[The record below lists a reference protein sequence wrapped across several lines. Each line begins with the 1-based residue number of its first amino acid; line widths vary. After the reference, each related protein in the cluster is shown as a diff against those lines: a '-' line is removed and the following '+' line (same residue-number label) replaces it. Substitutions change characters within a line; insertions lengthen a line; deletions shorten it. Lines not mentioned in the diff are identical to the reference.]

1 MTRSSSTLIGLP
13 APAKLNLFLHITGRR
28 QDGYHS
34 LETVF
39 QLIDLKDSLD
49 FESTNN
55 GQILLSDNS
64 EILPEK
70 NLVVRAARAL
80 QAETKWAGQGVNIR
94 LHKQIPVGGGLGGG
108 SSNAATTLLA
118 LNKLWQ
124 LELSADR
131 LAAIGL
137 SLGADVPFFL
147 CGHNAWAQGIGEEL
161 TPLALPK
168 RWFLLVYP
176 GVSISTQKI
185 FAHPDLTRNT
195 PRAIIS
201 DFTRTWKLAG
211 YFGQN
216 DLQTVAAR
224 LESAVAIALNS
235 VPNSRMTGSGACVF
249 AAFQSL
255 ALAKQAKHRVKL
267 PSKMRAW
274 VVKSL
279 PKHPLHGYGLFK

>member
-1 MTRSSSTLIGLP
+1 MTNSSSSLIGLP

-28 QDGYHS
+28 QDGYHT

-39 QLIDLKDSLD
+39 QLIDLGDSLD
-49 FESTNN
+49 FELTNN
-55 GQILLSDNS
+55 GQILLLDNS
-64 EILPEK
+64 GIIPEK

-80 QAETKWAGQGVNIR
+80 QAESRWAGQGINIR
-94 LHKQIPVGGGLGGG
+94 LHKRIPLGGGLGGG
-108 SSNAATTLLA
+108 SSNAATALLA

-131 LAAIGL
+131 LATIGL
-137 SLGADVPFFL
+137 NLGADVPFFL

-161 TPLALPK
+161 TPLTLPK

-201 DFTRTWKLAG
+201 DFTQTWKLAG
-211 YFGQN
+211 YFGRN

-224 LESAVAIALNS
+224 LENPVAIALAS

-249 AAFQSL
+249 AAFPSL
-255 ALAKQAKHRVKL
+255 ALAQQAKHSVKL
-267 PSKMRAW
+267 PSGMLAW
-274 VVKSL
+274 VVESL
-279 PKHPLHGYGLFK
+279 PEHPLHRYALFQ

>member
-201 DFTRTWKLAG
+201 DFTQTWKLAG
-211 YFGQN
+211 YFGRN

-224 LESAVAIALNS
+224 LESPVAIALNS

>member
-1 MTRSSSTLIGLP
+1 MTNSSSSLIGLP

-28 QDGYHS
+28 QDGYHT

-39 QLIDLKDSLD
+39 QLIDLGDSLD
-49 FESTNN
+49 FELTNN
-55 GQILLSDNS
+55 GQILLLDNS
-64 EILPEK
+64 GIIPEK

-80 QAETKWAGQGVNIR
+80 QAEPRWAGQGINIR
-94 LHKQIPVGGGLGGG
+94 LHKRIPLGGGLGGG
-108 SSNAATTLLA
+108 SSNAATALLA

-131 LAAIGL
+131 LATIGL
-137 SLGADVPFFL
+137 NLGADVPFFL

-161 TPLALPK
+161 TPLTLPK

-201 DFTRTWKLAG
+201 DFTQTWKLAG
-211 YFGQN
+211 YFGRN

-224 LESAVAIALNS
+224 LENPVAIALAS

-249 AAFQSL
+249 AAFPSL
-255 ALAKQAKHRVKL
+255 ALAQQAKHSVKL
-267 PSKMRAW
+267 PSGMLAW
-274 VVKSL
+274 VVESL
-279 PKHPLHGYGLFK
+279 PEHPLHRYALFQ